1 MAKTRVK
8 TNAGYFTSQ
17 NQSHYVLIVRNE
29 RMVACFLYQLIQM
42 DLSVPILY
50 KQKVGDRCQAELSLK
65 TQKVAALKRVQN
77 S

>member
-1 MAKTRVK
+1 
-8 TNAGYFTSQ
+8 
-17 NQSHYVLIVRNE
+17 
-29 RMVACFLYQLIQM
+29 MVACFLYQLIQM

-50 KQKVGDRCQAELSLK
+50 QQKVGDRCQAELSLK